1 MKREDI
7 FQKAENSV
15 FDEILSFLLE
25 FPCPG
30 AARVSASTQGWEW
43 VCCGN
48 SQNPLKMG
56 TE

>member
-7 FQKAENSV
+7 FQKAENSD

-30 AARVSASTQGWEW
+30 AARTREMCYFQRKFPVFALW
-43 VCCGN
+43 
-48 SQNPLKMG
+48 
-56 TE
+56 

>member
-7 FQKAENSV
+7 FPKAENSV

-30 AARVSASTQGWEW
+30 AARAREISYFQRKSPVFALW
-43 VCCGN
+43 
-48 SQNPLKMG
+48 
-56 TE
+56 